1 MARKT
6 TGSSTPRRRKT
17 DVPVS
22 PASEQVKPVSQ
33 IEVRPAPVQPAP
45 VQPAPVRNEKLANRP
60 SGNGSSNVAATAPVH
75 PAPVHPAPVNLA
87 PVNLEEEI
95 RRRAYELYLQRRAT
109 AGGDQGNQHQDWLI
123 AEHEIR
129 ARYDLLAHHTT
140 A

>member
-6 TGSSTPRRRKT
+6 TGSSTPRRKKT

-45 VQPAPVRNEKLANRP
+45 VRNEKLANRP
-60 SGNGSSNVAATAPVH
+60 SGNGSSNVAAT
-75 PAPVHPAPVNLA
+75 APVHPAPVNLA

-109 AGGDQGNQHQDWLI
+109 AGGDQGDQGNQHQDWLI